1 MSQEPSKEIVMHED
15 PAPRRKPDP
24 NRVHLALAIT
34 FAAAVIAAGV
44 AVGHRPAEAQTG
56 AALDRAAAATPTPAA
71 DGAGDP
77 SVPAATGALQAAPH
91 DPAEPTATF

>member
-1 MSQEPSKEIVMHED
+1 MHED
-15 PAPRRKPDP
+15 TAPRRKPDP

-71 DGAGDP
+71 DILRKSRRATRSRLVEIMGRAP
-77 SVPAATGALQAAPH
+77 S
-91 DPAEPTATF
+91 